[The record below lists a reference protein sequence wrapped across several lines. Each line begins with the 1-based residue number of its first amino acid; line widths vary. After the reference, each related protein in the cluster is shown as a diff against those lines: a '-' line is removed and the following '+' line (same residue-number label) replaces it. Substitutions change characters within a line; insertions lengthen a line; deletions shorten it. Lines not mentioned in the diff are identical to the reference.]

1 MIRIATLN
9 LYERCLDGPVPP
21 ASAPLPP
28 GLEVE
33 VHEPMAAGGAAAAWH
48 PEARARL
55 AAGEACALVRA
66 HGAVVA
72 YCWSTTAP
80 APVEEIRRHVVPAGD
95 EVYLYDAY
103 TAPEWRGKRLFPAM
117 LTLLLAAAR
126 ARGRR
131 RALIF
136 ALAANRASTRAIEH
150 AGFQHFLAISRVSI
164 GGTGWLWVR
173 GPRSARARM
182 PRLRR
187 GGGRT

>member
-9 LYERCLDGPVPP
+9 LYERCLDDPVPL
-21 ASAPLPP
+21 AFAPLPP

-33 VHEPMAAGGAAAAWH
+33 VHEPAGDAPAPWH

-55 AAGEACALVRA
+55 AAGEACALVRS
-66 HGAVVA
+66 GDAVVA
-72 YCWSTTAP
+72 YCWSTTSP

-103 TAPEWRGKRLFPAM
+103 TAPAWRGRRLFPAM
-117 LTLLLAAAR
+117 LTVLLASAR

-150 AGFQHFLAISRVSI
+150 AGFQRFLAISRVSI
-164 GGTGWLWVR
+164 GGAGWLWVR
-173 GPRSARARM
+173 GARSARAQM
-182 PRLRR
+182 PLLRR
-187 GGGRT
+187 GPGRA